1 MTLGEFEFER
11 SFLFFEA
18 GGVTSFPFLSPLT
31 GVSSFATILVAI
43 PLRAERVFVSC
54 PMDSR
59 VAGGEEEENAGRGG
73 SEGVGA
79 GVMGGVG

>member
-18 GGVTSFPFLSPLT
+18 GGVTSSFLSPLV
-31 GVSSFATILVAI
+31 GVAFFAVILFVFSPRI
-43 PLRAERVFVSC
+43 ERGFVSC

-59 VAGGEEEENAGRGG
+59 VAGGEEEENGGTGRGG
-73 SEGVGA
+73 SEGA